1 MTTVAGIDIGNATTE
16 IVIAVD
22 GEPVLWDRMP
32 TRGVKGSI
40 ASGEGAARLLGR
52 MERRLGR
59 RVDLAVMTHQQPVDT
74 SCIDV
79 GLTPTH
85 TGRLVVLS
93 RGPVSPAG
101 SGFGVGSPM
110 AVEREPQDIGEPIV
124 LLAADPLG
132 YRDTAQRV
140 RRWRD
145 AGADVVAV
153 VLAGDEARL
162 VSARIEARIPVV
174 DSIDAAAVLACA
186 RVGVEV
192 AGEGRALGVLSDPL
206 RLGAALGLDGGEHLD
221 AVAAVE
227 ALRGSRSAVVGVLD
241 SRPAVPQANEHAWLS
256 DLRAQADDV
265 WTVDLR
271 EVVNI
276 PGWRADAVASTSMV
290 VASLQGTSGDNLHVD
305 GLSRRWDGEVRVLS
319 SEVAAGRVGALTT
332 PGASADAVV
341 LDLGGGTLDM
351 SSDIAHATVAGCG
364 EMLTVAVADVLEIS
378 RGASEWVK
386 RGPAR
391 RIDGPQ
397 LAIEE
402 DGGRHFLDPP
412 APPGTVG
419 WLVCQGPGGALPFAR
434 HLGGSEWRMLR
445 LALKEAVIG
454 DNVRRVVPEGARS
467 EIVLVGGPAGDD
479 ELVEAVGRAVP
490 GAVIGRADVAGQLG
504 HRWAV
509 AWGLVLAAAP

>member
-1 MTTVAGIDIGNATTE
+1 VSAVAGIDIGNATTE

-40 ASGEGAARLLGR
+40 ASGEGAARLLAR

-59 RVDLAVMTHQQPVDT
+59 RVDLAVMTHQHPVDT
-74 SCIDV
+74 SCVDI
-79 GLTPTH
+79 GLAPTS

-93 RGPVSPAG
+93 RGPLSPAG
-101 SGFGVGSPM
+101 TGVGVGTPVP
-110 AVEREPQDIGEPIV
+110 VEREPQAALGSVV
-124 LLAADPLG
+124 LVATDPLG

-140 RRWRD
+140 RQWRD

-162 VSARIEARIPVV
+162 VSARIDAQVPVV
-174 DSIDAAAVLACA
+174 DSIDPMAVLSCA
-186 RVGVEV
+186 RVAVEV
-192 AGEGRALGVLSDPL
+192 AGDGRALGVLSDPL
-206 RLGAALGLDGGEHLD
+206 RLGAALGLDATEHAD
-221 AVAAVE
+221 SVAAVE
-227 ALRGSRSAVVGVLD
+227 ALRGSRSAVVGVLEA
-241 SRPAVPQANEHAWLS
+241 RPTAPEADEHTWLS
-256 DLRAQADDV
+256 DLRARADDV

-271 EVVNI
+271 DVIDI

-290 VASLQGTSGDNLHVD
+290 VACLEGGGGGNLHVE
-305 GLSRRWDGEVRVLS
+305 GLRRRWEGEVRVLS
-319 SEVAAGRVGALTT
+319 SEVAAGRTGALTT
-332 PGASADAVV
+332 PGATADAVV

-351 SSDIAHATVAGCG
+351 SDGIVHATVAGCG
-364 EMLTVAVADVLEIS
+364 EMLTVAVADVLGVS

-391 RIDGPQ
+391 RIDAPQ

-402 DGGRHFLDPP
+402 DGGRHFLDPAAP
-412 APPGTVG
+412 AGSVG
-419 WLVCQGPGGALPFAR
+419 WLVCQGPGGPLPFAR
-434 HLGGSEWRMLR
+434 HLAGSEWRMLR

-454 DNVRRVVPEGARS
+454 DNVRRVLPEGARS
-467 EIVLVGGPAGDD
+467 EVVLVGGPAGDD

-490 GAVIGRADVAGQLG
+490 GAVIGRADVAGRLG

-509 AWGLVLAAAP
+509 AWGLVLAAAA

>member
-1 MTTVAGIDIGNATTE
+1 MSAVAGIDIGNATTE

-32 TRGVKGSI
+32 TRGVKGSV
-40 ASGEGAARLLGR
+40 ASGEGAARLLAR
-52 MERRLGR
+52 MERRLRR

-74 SCIDV
+74 SCVDV
-79 GLTPTH
+79 GLAPTH

-101 SGFGVGSPM
+101 TGVGVGTPIP
-110 AVEREPQDIGEPIV
+110 VECEPHAGGGPVV
-124 LLAADPLG
+124 LVAADPLG
-132 YRDTAQRV
+132 YRETAQRV
-140 RRWRD
+140 RRWRAAD
-145 AGADVVAV
+145 ADVVAV

-162 VSARIEARIPVV
+162 VSARIDAQIPVV
-174 DSIDAAAVLACA
+174 DSIDPIAVLSCA
-186 RVGVEV
+186 RVAVEV
-192 AGEGRALGVLSDPL
+192 AVEGRALGVLSDPL
-206 RLGAALGLDGGEHLD
+206 RLGAALGLDATEHVD
-221 AVAAVE
+221 SVAAVE

-241 SRPAVPQANEHAWLS
+241 ARPAAPEADEQTWLR
-256 DLRAQADDV
+256 DLRARADDV

-271 EVVNI
+271 NVMDI
-276 PGWRADAVASTSMV
+276 PGWRADAIATTSMV
-290 VASLQGTSGDNLHVD
+290 VASLQSGGGEDLHVE
-305 GLSRRWDGEVRVLS
+305 GLRRRWEGEVRILS
-319 SEVAAGRVGALTT
+319 SEVSAGRVGALTT
-332 PGASADAVV
+332 PGTSADAVV

-351 SSDIAHATVAGCG
+351 SDGIAHATVAGCG
-364 EMLTVAVADVLEIS
+364 EMLSVAVADVLAIS

-391 RIDGPQ
+391 RVDAPQ

-402 DGGRHFLDPP
+402 DGSRHFLDPP
-412 APPGTVG
+412 APAGSVG
-419 WLVCQGPGGALPFAR
+419 WLVCQGPGGPLPFAR
-434 HLGGSEWRMLR
+434 HLAGSEWRMLR

-454 DNVRRVVPEGARS
+454 NNARRLLPEGARS

-490 GAVIGRADVAGQLG
+490 SAVIGRADVAGQLG

-509 AWGLVLAAAP
+509 AWGLVLAAAA

>member
-1 MTTVAGIDIGNATTE
+1 MSTVAGIDIGNATTE

-22 GEPVLWDRMP
+22 GQPVLWDRMP

-40 ASGEGAARLLGR
+40 ASGEGAARLLAR

-79 GLTPTH
+79 GLAPTH

-101 SGFGVGSPM
+101 SGVGVGTPIP
-110 AVEREPQDIGEPIV
+110 VEREPHDVDGPIV
-124 LLAADPLG
+124 LVGADPLG
-132 YRDTAQRV
+132 YRETAQCV
-140 RRWRD
+140 RKWR
-145 AGADVVAV
+145 ASGADVVAV

-162 VSARIEARIPVV
+162 VSARVDAYIPVV
-174 DSIDAAAVLACA
+174 DSIDAAAVLGCA
-186 RVGVEV
+186 RVAVEV

-206 RLGAALGLDGGEHLD
+206 RLGAALGLDASEHAD

-227 ALRGSRSAVVGVLD
+227 ALRGSRSAVVGALHMRPD
-241 SRPAVPQANEHAWLS
+241 APESREQEWLN
-256 DLRAQADDV
+256 DLRARADDV

-271 EVVNI
+271 EVI
-276 PGWRADAVASTSMV
+276 DMPGWRADAVATTSMV
-290 VASLQGTSGDNLHVD
+290 VASLQAASGESLHVE
-305 GLSRRWDGEVRVLS
+305 GMRSRWDGDVVVMS
-319 SEVAAGRVGALTT
+319 SEVDAGRTGALTT
-332 PGASADAVV
+332 PGVAADAVV

-351 SSDIAHATVAGCG
+351 SDGLAHVTVAGCG
-364 EMLTVAVADVLEIS
+364 EMLTVAVADVLDIS
-378 RGASEWVK
+378 RGAAEWVK

-391 RIDGPQ
+391 RIDAPQ

-402 DGGRHFLDPP
+402 DGGRHFLEPP

-419 WLVCQGPGGALPFAR
+419 WLVCQGPGSALPFAR

-454 DNVRRVVPEGARS
+454 GNVRRALPDGARS

-490 GAVIGRADVAGQLG
+490 GAAIGRADVAGQLG